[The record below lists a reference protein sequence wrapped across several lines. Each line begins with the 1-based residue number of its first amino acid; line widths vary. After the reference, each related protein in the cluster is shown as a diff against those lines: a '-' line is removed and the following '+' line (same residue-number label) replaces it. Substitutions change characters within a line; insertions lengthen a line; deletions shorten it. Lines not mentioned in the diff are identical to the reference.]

1 MKITNLFLSG
11 MSLLIM
17 ACNSN
22 PVVRT
27 AGVIP
32 APVSLETTS
41 NEPFILRTSTT
52 VAYSDAA
59 LEGVAQRFADDLT
72 AQTGSRLRVTASD
85 KAKNAIVLTLNPNLA
100 IPAKTVGISPKDGN
114 PADERYTLTVGKDVI
129 RIEGAA
135 PEGVYRGVT
144 TLRQLTGA
152 GKLPIALAP
161 VSIDDAPHYAWRGL
175 SLDVSR
181 TFYTANEV
189 KQVIDML
196 ALYKMNVLHLHLS
209 DNEGWRI
216 EIKALPELTARG
228 SEMNYRGRKGGF
240 YTQSEYRDLVAYAAE
255 RFITI
260 VPEIDMPGHTA
271 AAFAAYPELKNAVSG
286 TPPALA
292 QAGMALM
299 ALDPDDE
306 VTMQGVQLVLN
317 ELAAITPGSYLHIGG
332 DETFGMDN
340 DKYVRFIDR
349 VRDMVKAT
357 GKKLVGWQEASRANI
372 GTGDLI
378 QNWVNFNMDQMM
390 GEGSALQSAL
400 PSEFSQI
407 MVQMFAE
414 APKDVERALGK
425 GAKIIVSPSSYVYF
439 DNPHKEVGDSTQEA
453 DRARLGMQFY
463 AGLTLE
469 TAMQWMPSTYNPLL
483 NDENIAG
490 VEAAI
495 WCETIEKFPEL
506 QFMIMPRLSGVAEKG
521 WSPAKPTDWT
531 DYRARLATQSP
542 LWQQFG
548 WNFFRSSLV
557 DWE

>member
-1 MKITNLFLSG
+1 
-11 MSLLIM
+11 
-17 ACNSN
+17 
-22 PVVRT
+22 
-27 AGVIP
+27 
-32 APVSLETTS
+32 
-41 NEPFILRTSTT
+41 
-52 VAYSDAA
+52 
-59 LEGVAQRFADDLT
+59 
-72 AQTGSRLRVTASD
+72 
-85 KAKNAIVLTLNPNLA
+85 
-100 IPAKTVGISPKDGN
+100 
-114 PADERYTLTVGKDVI
+114 
-129 RIEGAA
+129 
-135 PEGVYRGVT
+135 
-144 TLRQLTGA
+144 
-152 GKLPIALAP
+152 
-161 VSIDDAPHYAWRGL
+161 
-175 SLDVSR
+175 
-181 TFYTANEV
+181 
-189 KQVIDML
+189 
-196 ALYKMNVLHLHLS
+196 
-209 DNEGWRI
+209 
-216 EIKALPELTARG
+216 
-228 SEMNYRGRKGGF
+228 
-240 YTQSEYRDLVAYAAE
+240 
-255 RFITI
+255 
-260 VPEIDMPGHTA
+260 
-271 AAFAAYPELKNAVSG
+271 
-286 TPPALA
+286 
-292 QAGMALM
+292 M

-306 VTMQGVQLVLN
+306 VTMQGVQQVLN

-469 TAMQWMPSTYNPLL
+469 TAMQWMPSTYNSLL

-495 WCETIEKFPEL
+495 WCETIEKFPDL
-506 QFMIMPRLSGVAEKG
+506 LFMIMPRLSGVAEKG